1 MPFAIG
7 AGKARIHYETSG
19 TEGPWVVLIQGLGLS
34 SRFWFDVP
42 DALAR
47 GPDPWRVVTVDNRG
61 VGESD
66 RPHWPPYSMASMA
79 DDVAAVLDHAGI
91 PRAYV
96 VGISLGG
103 MIAQH
108 VALRHPG
115 RVAGLVLIATSAGLP
130 HMRMP
135 RVRDLVTFMALP
147 FNGGLQPREAVDDA
161 FARLLLSRKD
171 FELARQLLAGWP
183 EALRTRPTPLRV
195 FMAHFASILGHSTG
209 RHLGRVACPVVILAG
224 DDDSLLPLDNARALA
239 RLMPGSHLE
248 VVPGGHILH
257 AADPDCV
264 RRALDRT
271 RADARDRFGE
281 LEGSGTAA
289 PLDHD

>member
-34 SRFWFDVP
+34 SRFWFEVP
-42 DALAR
+42 EALTK

-61 VGESD
+61 VGMSD
-66 RPHWPPYSMASMA
+66 RPHWPPYTMGSMA

-91 PRAYV
+91 ARAYV

-108 VALRHPG
+108 VALRHPD
-115 RVAGLVLIATSAGLP
+115 RVAGLVLIATSAGLA

-135 RVRDLVTFMALP
+135 RARDLVTFMALP
-147 FNGGLQPREAVDDA
+147 FNGGLRPRESVSEP

-171 FELARQLLAGWP
+171 SERAEELLAGWP
-183 EALRTRPTPLRV
+183 EALGTHPTPLRV
-195 FMAHFASILGHSTG
+195 FMAHFASILGHWTG
-209 RHLGRVACPVVILAG
+209 WRLGRVTCPTVILAG

-248 VVPGGHILH
+248 VIPGGHILH
-257 AADPDCV
+257 AGDPACV
-264 RRALDRT
+264 RRALN
-271 RADARDRFGE
+271 RARAESRDV
-281 LEGSGTAA
+281 S
-289 PLDHD
+289 